1 MSAIFLMFLIAR
13 PPGGEVSEDVEEAQ
27 DVRLGWHFAGLPL
40 VNFNSDE
47 GVGYGVRIA
56 AYDHGDNE
64 KPYRFAAI
72 GQFFQTT
79 NGVAYHNLQLDAP
92 RINGSRWR
100 VGGQLQLY
108 AERFSNYFGIGNGA
122 RREPDLFTCDDRD
135 ALEENPNVCPG
146 NPQFIGARYNNYSE
160 RVPAVLVNVR
170 RDFTDDWQLFLGYR
184 FRYYDLEVRYPDEDL
199 GQDAPSKLVEDLRAG
214 ADLVGLELDEGLN
227 PRGQRDGD
235 IRAGIIYDS
244 RDNEPAPTSGMWH
257 SLLFRAAGPVAGGR
271 YWYGGV
277 TTNLRFYQQ
286 IAHRLVFAT
295 RLLGDFSFG
304 DVPFYQLSLTPGL
317 SDMDGIGGGSTL
329 RGVVKNR
336 FIGKIKTT
344 ATAELRYRFASFEI
358 LEQDIDLTLM
368 AGFDAGRVWADYE
381 RDGPFFDFA
390 TGAVAGFYAAWNDN
404 FIVRADYA
412 QSFDQETSGLY
423 ITFNHYF

>member
-1 MSAIFLMFLIAR
+1 MAKLLLLLVLTADA
-13 PPGGEVSEDVEEAQ
+13 EVREEALEAEEF
-27 DVRLGWHFAGLPL
+27 RTGWHFAGLPL

-47 GVGYGVRIA
+47 GVGYGLRVA
-56 AYDHGDNE
+56 AYDHGQNE

-72 GQFFQTT
+72 AQFFQTT
-79 NGVAYHNLQLDAP
+79 NGVAYHALQLDAP
-92 RINGSRWR
+92 RLNGSHWR

-108 AERFSNYFGIGNGA
+108 AERFSNYFGLGNGSI
-122 RREPDLFTCDDRD
+122 RDPDFFTCTDRD
-135 ALEENPNVCPG
+135 AVESNPNVCPG
-146 NPQFIGARYNNYSE
+146 NPRFIGTRYNNYSE
-160 RVPAVLVNVR
+160 RVPAVLLNVR
-170 RDFTDDWQLFLGYR
+170 RDLTDDWQLFLGYR
-184 FRYYDLEVRYPDEDL
+184 FRYYDLEVRYPEDDL
-199 GQDAPSKLVEDLRAG
+199 GQDAPSKLVEDLEAG
-214 ADLVGLELDEGLN
+214 ADLVGLELDDAGN

-235 IRAGIIYDS
+235 LRVGIIYDT

-257 SLLFRAAGPVAGGR
+257 AVLVRMAGPVAGGR
-271 YWYGGV
+271 FWYGGV
-277 TTNLRFYQQ
+277 TANLRFYQRLLP
-286 IAHRLVFAT
+286 RLVLAA

-304 DVPFYQLSLTPGL
+304 NVPFYQLSLTAGL
-317 SDMDGIGGGSTL
+317 SDLDGIGGGSTL

-344 ATAELRYRFASFEI
+344 ASAELRYRFASFD
-358 LEQDIDLTLM
+358 LFAQDIDLTLM

-381 RDGPFFDFA
+381 RDGPFFSFA

-404 FIVRADYA
+404 FVVRADYA